1 MIVPSEQPELKI
13 SSGCGAVPQI
23 QLFSGVAREL
33 AECSYKKQFEMR
45 FFSRLVFF
53 NYDSGAV
60 MAEVLVHLSEGVGE
74 LVLNRPKQRNS
85 LTGPLVSELD
95 RGLNVLLE
103 DSNCKAVVV
112 RGAEGYFCAGL
123 DLKAFSATPA
133 PEWRSDFQSLWAKYH
148 ETVYHAD
155 VPIIGALEG
164 FAIAGGSSLA
174 LSCDFLVAGETAFM
188 HVSSGAKHARTPQRV
203 LVNPTIWI
211 SGRATFG
218 LLGERWS
225 ARDLPA
231 AGIVERCV
239 ENDQVVSTALEMAER
254 LASFDGDNVRALAQH
269 KSWNRKAGTTFV
281 GLLDHIKSAAS
292 AER

>member
-1 MIVPSEQPELKI
+1 
-13 SSGCGAVPQI
+13 
-23 QLFSGVAREL
+23 
-33 AECSYKKQFEMR
+33 
-45 FFSRLVFF
+45 
-53 NYDSGAV
+53 
-60 MAEVLVHLSEGVGE
+60 MAEVLVHLNEGVGE

-95 RGLNVLLE
+95 RGLNELLE

-188 HVSSGAKHARTPQRV
+188 HVSEVERNMLAPLNVFWLTQRYGYQV
-203 LVNPTIWI
+203 AL
-211 SGRATFG
+211 RLG

-225 ARDLPA
+225 ARDLLA

-254 LASFDGDNVRALAQH
+254 FASFDGDNVRAL
-269 KSWNRKAGTTFV
+269 KRSIKVGIEREGTTFV